1 MKRQIRKITFSLIL
15 IAISSIISKETHAQI
30 LEYRITEF
38 TVDEMSVGA
47 GPALFSFMG
56 DIGGPEKYADMYQVI
71 RPGLLIYTE
80 SKITHSLASSWVFEL
95 ANLQSFDR
103 NRNRNLAFKT
113 KAFHGAWNIHYYFD
127 NNQIMKSNRKTSPYI
142 SLGLGVI
149 AFHPEDM
156 DGNILDT
163 DMDYEKTAL
172 TLPFS
177 MGFKYKLNHRFQMR
191 LNAGITLTSTD
202 FIDNYSRQAN
212 QPVFISSHK
221 DAFMSTSL
229 SMHYIFSN
237 ETRGLSISRFPCME
251 RYFTAGWG
259 FIHYSGEIA
268 SNFNL
273 KSNAFQF
280 GIEQRFSNHLGA
292 SVNGM
297 FGLLT
302 VRDTDPTYFTSNRHF
317 QTTLVHGSISALY
330 YFDNELMISRN
341 ANISPFLIAGAG
353 YLAFNPRKD
362 MKDIA
367 ERPYFFWDDGR
378 IMNQPEGTPDAR
390 ELIADNIYETNPD
403 PERLSPKS
411 ALTLQAGGGLNLKF
425 TKSISVRLH
434 SNYIFTN
441 TGHLDMI
448 SSQATNSKQI
458 FSKKNDRLWLNSF
471 TLLIDLRSSAC
482 RRAAPLVD

>member
-1 MKRQIRKITFSLIL
+1 MKRGLKIKCIWLLLIT
-15 IAISSIISKETHAQI
+15 ISVILSHHAHAQI
-30 LEYRITEF
+30 LEYRVAEF
-38 TVDEMSVGA
+38 TVDEISVGA
-47 GPALFSFMG
+47 GPTLFSFMG
-56 DIGGPEKYADMYQVI
+56 DIGGPEKYADMFQVI
-71 RPGLLIYTE
+71 RPGFSVYAENKLTRSISTSWLIE
-80 SKITHSLASSWVFEL
+80 I

-103 NRNRNLAFKT
+103 DRNRNLAFST
-113 KAFHGAWNIHYYFD
+113 KAFHGAWNFQYYFD
-127 NNQIMKSNRKTSPYI
+127 NNQILKSNRKTSPYI
-142 SLGLGVI
+142 SLGLGII
-149 AFHPEDM
+149 AFQPKDS
-156 DGNILDT
+156 DGNKLDPEK
-163 DMDYEKTAL
+163 DYEKTAL

-177 MGFKYKLNHRFQMR
+177 LGVKYKLNHRFLLR

-202 FIDNYSRQAN
+202 FLDNYSRQAN

-221 DAFMSTSL
+221 DAFVNTSL
-229 SMHYIFSN
+229 SLHYVFSN
-237 ETRGLSISRFPCME
+237 ETRGISISRFPCLE

-353 YLAFNPRKD
+353 YLAFNHRKD
-362 MKDIA
+362 MKDISG
-367 ERPYFFWDDGR
+367 RPYYFWSDGS
-378 IMNQPEGTPDAR
+378 IMNQPEGTPGAV
-390 ELIADNIYETNPD
+390 ELTVDNIYETNADPD
-403 PERLSPKS
+403 KIFPKS
-411 ALTLQAGGGLNLKF
+411 ALTLQAGGGITLKI
-425 TKSISVRLH
+425 TRSISARLQ
-434 SNYIFTN
+434 SIYYFTN

-448 SSQATNSKQI
+448 FLHSKNTNNI
-458 FSKKNDRLWLNSF
+458 FSKNNDRLWLNTAGILF
-471 TLLIDLRSSAC
+471 DLRSSAC
-482 RRAAPLVD
+482 RRAAPVVD